1 MISVEIRLISVIYI
15 RCTVVSGYCVCV
27 YRRYVVCVCVEGVHT
42 EENRRIGDP
51 WSLAEMGFYDLQT
64 LHT

>member
-1 MISVEIRLISVIYI
+1 M
-15 RCTVVSGYCVCV
+15 
-27 YRRYVVCVCVEGVHT
+27 CVCVEGVHT